1 MTRHIKNLPPKAR
14 ARYLASCDRFAV
26 DKNKP
31 PTRKQARA
39 WLDPIRKAFNEIKT
53 GEVDS
58 HRGYAIT
65 RIHHAD
71 NDFSRIDHAING
83 FVALIERLMPDFDV
97 ATIKRVSKK
106 LENGV
111 LIEPIE
117 VQQSLALLKH
127 CEDRLIKFT
136 RQALSEAANIE
147 MINIEFER
155 LGLKDAA

>member
-1 MTRHIKNLPPKAR
+1 
-14 ARYLASCDRFAV
+14 
-26 DKNKP
+26 
-31 PTRKQARA
+31 
-39 WLDPIRKAFNEIKT
+39 
-53 GEVDS
+53 
-58 HRGYAIT
+58 
-65 RIHHAD
+65 
-71 NDFSRIDHAING
+71 
-83 FVALIERLMPDFDV
+83 MPDFDV

-117 VQQSLALLKH
+117 VQRSLALLKH

-136 RQALSEAANIE
+136 RQALSEAANTE